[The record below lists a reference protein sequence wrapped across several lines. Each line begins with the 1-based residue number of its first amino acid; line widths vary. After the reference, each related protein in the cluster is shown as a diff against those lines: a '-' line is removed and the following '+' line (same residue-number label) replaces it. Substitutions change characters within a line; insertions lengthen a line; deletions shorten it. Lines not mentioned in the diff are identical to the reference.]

1 MFVTDIKDNYEYL
14 NLPERFADI
23 LPEFCPTCGAPMEIS
38 ETLTGLHCSNPRCKD
53 KMVMRIKTL
62 CKDLGVLNF
71 GESTIEKFID
81 WYEPTNP
88 MDIFELEEGMPLA
101 PDVSPKISADVISQ
115 IKNKNKMQ
123 LWEYVMFANLPYVRT
138 TAMKIFSG
146 YKTLEEAYKDIESG
160 GIAFI
165 QKKMGLT
172 DKEGMV
178 SVQAIKVYN
187 SLMEYKD
194 DLLEGVSNVVILD
207 MSEKKTFKVVCSD
220 QVGGR
225 FSKKAEFY
233 AYVNNTYADKVHCDF
248 LPSVNKSIDYL
259 VWAGADGSPA
269 RYTSKVQKVERMNSK
284 GSNIPI
290 VTAEQFIEIIENL

>member
-1 MFVTDIKDNYEYL
+1 
-14 NLPERFADI
+14 
-23 LPEFCPTCGAPMEIS
+23 
-38 ETLTGLHCSNPRCKD
+38 
-53 KMVMRIKTL
+53 
-62 CKDLGVLNF
+62 
-71 GESTIEKFID
+71 
-81 WYEPTNP
+81 
-88 MDIFELEEGMPLA
+88 
-101 PDVSPKISADVISQ
+101 
-115 IKNKNKMQ
+115 
-123 LWEYVMFANLPYVRT
+123 MFANLPYVRT

-172 DKEGMV
+172 DREGIV

>member
-1 MFVTDIKDNYEYL
+1 
-14 NLPERFADI
+14 
-23 LPEFCPTCGAPMEIS
+23 
-38 ETLTGLHCSNPRCKD
+38 
-53 KMVMRIKTL
+53 
-62 CKDLGVLNF
+62 
-71 GESTIEKFID
+71 
-81 WYEPTNP
+81 
-88 MDIFELEEGMPLA
+88 
-101 PDVSPKISADVISQ
+101 
-115 IKNKNKMQ
+115 
-123 LWEYVMFANLPYVRT
+123 
-138 TAMKIFSG
+138 
-146 YKTLEEAYKDIESG
+146 
-160 GIAFI
+160 
-165 QKKMGLT
+165 
-172 DKEGMV
+172 
-178 SVQAIKVYN
+178 
-187 SLMEYKD
+187 
-194 DLLEGVSNVVILD
+194 